1 MIKSVHTICTE
12 IYSAACAARQ
22 EGCENIM
29 PEDEMITEE
38 YTDARLV
45 KIFSHSKLFQGMASN
60 DIAEL
65 IPKLKGDVVTVKPFT
80 TYHSEG
86 EKITRAGV
94 ILSGSLVVSKMLKEG
109 GENLIQKLQAG
120 YMAGV
125 DIACTTT
132 QINPY
137 RIYSVSGA
145 DIYEFPV
152 DVIYGRN
159 RLPDNVH
166 IILTENIMT
175 FLANEN
181 IRRQYKIDV
190 LTTNSLRD
198 RIMMYLETRSRKL
211 SKDQFRIPYD
221 RQEMANYLCVNRSA
235 LSHELS
241 MMRRDGLIDFRKDY
255 FKLL

>member
-1 MIKSVHTICTE
+1 
-12 IYSAACAARQ
+12 
-22 EGCENIM
+22 M
-29 PEDEMITEE
+29 PEEEIISEE
-38 YTDARLV
+38 YTTAKMV
-45 KIFSHSKLFQGMASN
+45 KIFCRSKLFQG
-60 DIAEL
+60 IAPSEIEAL
-65 IPKLKGDVVTVKPFT
+65 IPKLKGDIVTVKPLM
-80 TYHSEG
+80 TYHTEG

-94 ILSGSLVVSKMLKEG
+94 VLSGSLVVSKMLKEG

-137 RIYSVSGA
+137 RVYSVSGA
-145 DIYEFPV
+145 DVFEFPI
-152 DVIYGRN
+152 DLIYGRN
-159 RLPDNVH
+159 RLPENLH
-166 IILTENIMT
+166 IILMENIMT

-211 SKDQFRIPYD
+211 SKEQFRIPYD

-241 MMRRDGLIDFRKDY
+241 MMRKDGLIDFRKDY